1 MEVMMP
7 QPPYPLHES
16 VVGRLADEYV
26 DFYNRFLIN
35 LQQVHYQSLA
45 ASRRGG
51 AVPGGSAEVPVAQI
65 LDLSI
70 ERRES
75 TGAPVPIRVFV
86 PEGQA
91 PEGGWP
97 VMLYY
102 HGGGWVLGEI
112 STEQALC
119 TKMCV
124 RARAVVITTD
134 YR

>member
-1 MEVMMP
+1 MP

-16 VVGRLADEYV
+16 VVGRLSPEYV
-26 DFYNRFLIN
+26 NFYNRFLIN
-35 LQQVHYQSLA
+35 LQQAHYQPLA
-45 ASRRGG
+45 ISRRGD
-51 AVPGGSAEVPVAQI
+51 AVPGGSAELPVGQT
-65 LDLSI
+65 LDLLI
-70 ERRES
+70 ERRQS
-75 TGAPVPIRVFV
+75 QGAPVPIRIFV

-97 VMLYY
+97 VMLFY
-102 HGGGWVLGEI
+102 HGGGWALGKL

-119 TKMCV
+119 TNMCV